1 MKSTNKKKFSFQDF
15 EEGLMLSGYLT
26 PMNANEIQEKK
37 MLDDYDRQTA
47 EAKRALYFRRAVLA
61 AEIVNELKDE
71 RTFGRIKFQK
81 LVYLCENVAH
91 MNLMEERYRKFA
103 AGPFDFRF
111 MHSINKEF
119 KKQKWFDVK
128 ISNEGNY
135 SKSQYFELEN
145 KSKYKEYYK
154 SYFAEFDKGIHRLI
168 ALLKNEKTDFVELVA
183 TIFYCWKELIDNKEV
198 FQREIMYDKVYSWS
212 KEKAKF
218 STRDIDN
225 AIKWMEEKKI
235 TPISI

>member
-1 MKSTNKKKFSFQDF
+1 
-15 EEGLMLSGYLT
+15 L
-26 PMNANEIQEKK
+26 
-37 MLDDYDRQTA
+37 
-47 EAKRALYFRRAVLA
+47 
-61 AEIVNELKDE
+61 
-71 RTFGRIKFQK
+71 
-81 LVYLCENVAH
+81 
-91 MNLMEERYRKFA
+91 
-103 AGPFDFRF
+103 
-111 MHSINKEF
+111 
-119 KKQKWFDVK
+119 
-128 ISNEGNY
+128 
-135 SKSQYFELEN
+135 
-145 KSKYKEYYK
+145 
-154 SYFAEFDKGIHRLI
+154 